1 MLPRTAKGTPCTR
14 VTARNLG
21 AAVCRTSN
29 KIILT
34 TGLNYARGTNNN
46 ICPARIP
53 AINIEGVPG
62 SRPPPPSLL
71 SLSPL
76 TIQEPSR
83 AYPLHGAPSAK
94 WSLILGLRTRL
105 DVEQRAPVR
114 TERGPCE
121 KGPDLVAVILRSRC
135 QRSSLRLAEITW
147 ECNRPLHGRFNE
159 IRVSSPKY
167 RAIEIVSK
175 AMMK

>member
-1 MLPRTAKGTPCTR
+1 MPTDQLIFSAYTRLAVAFFFNDFDRSQKRSHPKDAPTDGEGTPCTR

-62 SRPPPPSLL
+62 SRPPFPPPSL
-71 SLSPL
+71 PL
-76 TIQEPSR
+76 PVDDPGTLEHT
-83 AYPLHGAPSAK
+83 LFMVH
-94 WSLILGLRTRL
+94 LGEVHTRL
-105 DVEQRAPVR
+105 CGAEGPRSY
-114 TERGPCE
+114 RGGTLR
-121 KGPDLVAVILRSRC
+121 KGA
-135 QRSSLRLAEITW
+135 
-147 ECNRPLHGRFNE
+147 
-159 IRVSSPKY
+159 
-167 RAIEIVSK
+167 
-175 AMMK
+175 